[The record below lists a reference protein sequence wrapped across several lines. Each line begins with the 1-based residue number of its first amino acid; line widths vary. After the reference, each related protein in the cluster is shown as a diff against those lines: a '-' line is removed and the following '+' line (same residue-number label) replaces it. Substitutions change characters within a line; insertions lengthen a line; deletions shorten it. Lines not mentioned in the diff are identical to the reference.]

1 MPLSHPKSQFYESL
15 RQADLLLSQSL
26 AQQSNRYTILRT
38 VVFILM
44 IFAFAAGY
52 DGMPAGTVLGLLM
65 LLLFC
70 SLVRRHD
77 RLRSRQIL
85 LRSHLS
91 VTDFLL
97 DRFDGGWKNSAG
109 TGESFRQAGRPQE
122 TDLHIFGQASLYQY
136 LCFART
142 LRGRQRLAR
151 ALTPLPPAVA
161 KITARQKA
169 VAELIEHPR
178 FCLDLAA
185 RGALLPDGHDTS
197 GLLADLQQEPPSGR
211 HAILRSRTA
220 WILPALTMLSLL
232 LAGFDKLSWSVPG
245 LLASLQFLL
254 ALLFYRQNQQ
264 TLAPL
269 ADLTHELH
277 LYEALF
283 RELEETSFHSP
294 ALAAMRQYL
303 KETGASKSLHQLAV
317 LTDRVAQSRNLFF
330 FLIANTLLLWDC
342 HCAAAFKRWREKA
355 VADLSGWIDAWSEME
370 VLLSLAVVGH
380 TRKVWTFPTFSEAA
394 PSLAAKG
401 ITSLLIAEEHAVPN
415 DAAFAAETSIITG
428 SNMSGKTTY
437 LRTLA
442 SSAILAYAGAP
453 VCAIRFS
460 LTPMPIY
467 TSIQVSDDLSQGI
480 STFYAELLRI
490 KRMVEAS
497 RRKTPLFLCIDEIF
511 KGTNSADRIVGAR
524 EAIRQLTR
532 PWCITLVTTHDFELC
547 DLRSPNEVPVT
558 NYHFE
563 EYYEDDKIKFDY
575 TIKPGRC
582 QTTNARYLLKMAG
595 ILADD
600 IPAGRE
606 IR

>member
-15 RQADLLLSQSL
+15 RQADLQVSQSL
-26 AQQSNRYTILRT
+26 ARQSSRCAFLRT
-38 VVFILM
+38 LVFILM

-52 DGMPAGTVLGLLM
+52 DGMPAGTLLGVLL
-65 LLLFC
+65 LLLFG
-70 SLVRRHD
+70 SLVRRHG
-77 RLRSRQIL
+77 RLRRRQIL
-85 LRSHLS
+85 LNSHLS

-97 DRFDGGWKNSAG
+97 DRFDGSWKDSAE
-109 TGESFRQAGRPQE
+109 TGEAFRQADRPQE
-122 TDLHIFGQASLYQY
+122 TDLHLFGPASLYQY

-142 LRGRQRLAR
+142 LRGRKRLAK
-151 ALTPLPPAVA
+151 ALTPLPPAAA
-161 KITARQKA
+161 KITARQQA
-169 VAELIEHPR
+169 VAELIAHPR
-178 FCLDLAA
+178 FCLDMAA

-197 GLLADLQQEPPSGR
+197 GLLAGIQQEPPSGS

-254 ALLFYRQNQQ
+254 AMLFYRQNQQ

-294 ALAAMRQYL
+294 ALATMRQHL

-330 FLIANTLLLWDC
+330 FLLANTLLLWDC
-342 HCAAAFKRWREKA
+342 HCATAFKRWREKA
-355 VADLSGWIDAWSEME
+355 VTNLSGWIDAWSEME
-370 VLLSLAVVGH
+370 VLLSLAVIGH
-380 TRKVWTFPTFSEAA
+380 TRSVWTFPVFSDGT
-394 PSLAAKG
+394 PSLTAKG
-401 ITSLLIAEEHAVPN
+401 LTSLLIAEERAVPN

-437 LRTLA
+437 LRTLG
-442 SSAILAYAGAP
+442 SSAVLAYAGAP
-453 VCAIRFS
+453 VCAVRFS
-460 LTPMPIY
+460 LTPMPIF

-497 RRKTPLFLCIDEIF
+497 RRQTPLFLLIDEIF

-532 PWCITLVTTHDFELC
+532 PWCLTLVTTHDFELC
-547 DLRSPNEVPVT
+547 DLRSPNEVPIT

-563 EYYEDDKIKFDY
+563 EYYEDDKINFDY

-595 ILADD
+595 ILTDD
-600 IPAGRE
+600 IPTE
-606 IR
+606 HKIR